1 MLILNFLIQNL
12 IADKQM
18 TAAKRHGIVNETAKL
33 TNLDILVLS

>member
-1 MLILNFLIQNL
+1 MLILNFL